1 MAAVVWVLV
10 LGAGAA
16 RADELRIDK
25 GADAVTVATGRYQWQ
40 LSTKT
45 FDVVHAASVGGK
57 ARLGPGRATVEALGG
72 HVVFGAPTEVKT
84 GGDWVELRGWADRDK
99 HLWYVARYQFWA
111 GQPDARLVL
120 TLTDRHDQSPGE
132 QSDKYWQH
140 RTLARWRLEV
150 GAPGGHPSQVT
161 QHSSY
166 SFSSPGGPWL
176 EVISKSGAPYQW
188 ALDEMDTSRGFFQL
202 VHAAGDP
209 ANQIVWHPGVTGP
222 VELTAVVKPYQSG
235 AAYLAARGASYE
247 IVDAAGK
254 VHAVAGDQAKETI
267 PLGRFTLGRDSVVRL
282 KAVSANPSCNILAG
296 PLRVAPQAGKPFEIT
311 PGSRYAGVLADGPVT
326 IALKDFWEHHPVT
339 LFRTDATIGWQAIES
354 PEEYTGGMGLTLE
367 TMLAID
373 GPSAA
378 ATTALYA
385 PPARTLPPNWAAVD
399 GSLNANPKYD
409 ALIKSFS
416 EHLGPALELMDN
428 FGWRNWGD
436 YQIGN
441 SYTDRTSGENIEEW
455 GNLQYDLPHGALLA
469 WLRTGDPALW
479 DFAQASVRHLMDLDL
494 VKFYPFEEKINGL
507 VYRKGEMSRRRS
519 HIDAEP
525 ITAEGFAYR
534 SLLLYYHLTGE
545 EWARDLAKQLIDR
558 LAYYATTRP
567 KFVVGNGSGRDQ
579 AWMLRGPLAG
589 AVEFGKEPY
598 QAVAD
603 QVVNAFVDFY
613 KANRPPARQTAGLAG
628 PDPRGARDL
637 LPTQPTSRG
646 REDHRRQRTQA
657 AHGLVAPRAGRPVRV
672 HVLPPQREGL
682 RRHLVEGRE
691 LSLHVALRH
700 LGRGPDLARSVL
712 LEVGR
717 HALRLRRD
725 EDARPPRHPRVDGRA
740 RVPVP
745 LPRAALT
752 LAGGAELPKPR
763 FGGAKSR
770 AAVRGLALA
779 IRSRSR

>member
-1 MAAVVWVLV
+1 MRVVGIVCVLV
-10 LGAGAA
+10 VGSSAA
-16 RADELRIDK
+16 RAEGLRIDK

-72 HVVFGAPTEVKT
+72 HVVFGPPTEVKT
-84 GGDWVELRGWADRDK
+84 GGDWVELRGWADHDK
-99 HLWYVARYQFWA
+99 HLWYIARYQFWA
-111 GQPDARLVL
+111 GQPYARLVL

-150 GAPGGHPSQVT
+150 GAPGGRPSQVT

-176 EVISKSGAPYQW
+176 EVVSKSGAPYQW
-188 ALDEMDTSRGFFQL
+188 SLDEMDSSRGFFQL
-202 VHAAGDP
+202 VHSSGDP

-235 AAYLAARGASYE
+235 AGYLSARAASYE

-254 VHAVAGDQAKETI
+254 IHAVTGDQSKETI

-282 KAVSANPSCNILAG
+282 KAVSATPVNGSNILAG
-296 PLRVAPQAGKPFEIT
+296 PLRVAPQGGTGQPFEIA
-311 PGSRYAGVLADGPVT
+311 PGSRHAGVLNDGPLT
-326 IALKDFWEHHPVT
+326 IALKDFWQHHPVT
-339 LFRTDATIGWQAIES
+339 LFRTEKTIGWQAIER

-373 GPSAA
+373 GPPAA
-378 ATTALYA
+378 AKAALYA
-385 PPARTLPPNWAAVD
+385 PPARKLPPGWAAID
-399 GSLNANPKYD
+399 GSLGPNPQYD
-409 ALIKSFS
+409 ALIKHFS
-416 EHLGPALELMDN
+416 EHLGPALELMDS

-441 SYTDRTSGENIEEW
+441 SYTDKKSGDNIEEW
-455 GNLQYDLPHGALLA
+455 GNLQYDLPHGALMA
-469 WLRTGDPALW
+469 WMRTGDPALW

-494 VKFYPFEEKINGL
+494 VKFYPFEEKLNGL
-507 VYRKGEMSRRRS
+507 VYRKGEMSRSRS

-558 LAYYATTRP
+558 LVYYAKTRP
-567 KFVVGNGSGRDQ
+567 RFVVGNGSGRDQ

-613 KANRPPARQTAGLAG
+613 KANGRLPGRQPVWQGQLLEGLMIYYQRNPRPEVAKIIVDGTRKLLTDSLRRTPDGQYEFMYCLPNEKDCGDVWSKDENYLYMWLSAISAAGRLSH
-628 PDPRGARDL
+628 DPFFWKWADTLFAYGDAKMRDRRDL
-637 LPTQPTSRG
+637 RG
-646 REDHRRQRTQA
+646 W
-657 AHGLVAPRAGRPVRV
+657 
-672 HVLPPQREGL
+672 
-682 RRHLVEGRE
+682 
-691 LSLHVALRH
+691 S
-700 LGRGPDLARSVL
+700 
-712 LEVGR
+712 
-717 HALRLRRD
+717 
-725 EDARPPRHPRVDGRA
+725 
-740 RVPVP
+740 
-745 LPRAALT
+745 AALAFPH
-752 LAGGAELPKPR
+752 LYLEPR
-763 FGGAKSR
+763 
-770 AAVRGLALA
+770 
-779 IRSRSR
+779 